1 MPTYVSIEEARAMR
15 GLRLVLTAYPGPPW
29 TEAAKAVFHVKRI
42 PYVPVAQ
49 QPMVTNDALQ
59 AWTGHNNAPIAVYDD
74 ERPRTGWAE
83 ILALAERLTPSP
95 RLIPTDLEDRVRFF
109 GLANEICGE
118 DGLGWNRRLLMIK
131 RLYERDAKPVADYLG
146 QRYQYDEAAGRRAP
160 DRIRE
165 IVHALRDQLRAQ
177 QASGRRFLIG
187 DSLSALDLYWAAF
200 AALIDPLPDD
210 MCPMPDYLRVMYTY
224 DGGLRDEIGEL
235 LAHRDRIYRDHL
247 ELPVDG

>member
-1 MPTYVSIEEARAMR
+1 MS

-49 QPMVTNDALQ
+49 QPMMTNDALH
-59 AWTGHNNAPIAVYDD
+59 AWTGHSNAPIAVYDD

-83 ILALAERLTPSP
+83 ILALAERLAPEP
-95 RLIPTDLEDRVRFF
+95 RLVPADLEDRVRFF

-118 DGLGWNRRLLMIK
+118 DGLGWSRRLVMIA
-131 RLYERDAKPVADYLG
+131 RLYELRSAAVADYLA
-146 QRYQYDEAAGRRAP
+146 QRYGYDEPAARRAP
-160 DRIRE
+160 DRVRE
-165 IVHALRDQLRAQ
+165 IVHALLAQLRAQ
-177 QASGRRFLIG
+177 QARGRRFLIG

-200 AALIDPLPDD
+200 AALIDPLPGDL
-210 MCPMPDYLRVMYTY
+210 CPMPDYLRAMYTY
-224 DGGLRDEIGEL
+224 DAALREEIRDL

-247 ELPVDG
+247 ELPVVG